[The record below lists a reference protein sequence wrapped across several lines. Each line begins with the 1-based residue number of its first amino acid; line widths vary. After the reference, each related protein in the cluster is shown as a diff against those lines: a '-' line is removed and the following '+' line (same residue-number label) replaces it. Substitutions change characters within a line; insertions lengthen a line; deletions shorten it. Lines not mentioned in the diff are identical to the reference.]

1 MAQIK
6 KEFEEA
12 NLTHTRELEEANRT
26 HRRELAEVREGWK
39 KAKETHKREINEAL
53 STIHQL
59 QAQLKVVSHRIAPHL
74 DWNDRNIAL
83 SLLHKES

>member
-12 NLTHTRELEEANRT
+12 NLIHARELEEANQT
-26 HRRELAEVREGWK
+26 LAAVREGWK
-39 KAKETHKREINEAL
+39 KAKETHEREMNEAL

-59 QAQLKVVSHRIAPHL
+59 QAQLKVVRHRIAPY
-74 DWNDRNIAL
+74 WIEMT
-83 SLLHKES
+83 KI